1 MNINQLKAI
10 KVSHL
15 DTENRKTVSYI
26 SHEQFK
32 TSFVDERWSGERRTN
47 KKYTI
52 FGYYHTKTTVTRFD
66 GAKSVRMFEFPNTQ
80 AEAELNHLK
89 YMNDNEAR
97 YKIEHSNSDV
107 QKLWL
112 LAKNGIIGYQ
122 TVHNIFKNESDEFII
137 FNSKRTYDKFMEY
150 RYNRSLV

>member
-10 KVSHL
+10 KVTHL

-32 TSFVDERWSGERRTN
+32 TSFVDERWRGERRTG

-66 GAKSVRMFEFPNTQ
+66 GAKSVRVFEFPDTHEE
-80 AEAELNHLK
+80 AEARHK
-89 YMNDNEAR
+89 EAV
-97 YKIEHSNSDV
+97 K
-107 QKLWL
+107 
-112 LAKNGIIGYQ
+112 
-122 TVHNIFKNESDEFII
+122 
-137 FNSKRTYDKFMEY
+137 
-150 RYNRSLV
+150 

>member
-1 MNINQLKAI
+1 MNINQMKTI

-52 FGYYHTKTTVTRFD
+52 FGYYHTKTTVTRSD
-66 GAKSVRMFEFPNTQ
+66 GAKSVRVFEFPDTH
-80 AEAELNHLK
+80 AEAEERHK
-89 YMNDNEAR
+89 EAV
-97 YKIEHSNSDV
+97 K
-107 QKLWL
+107 
-112 LAKNGIIGYQ
+112 
-122 TVHNIFKNESDEFII
+122 
-137 FNSKRTYDKFMEY
+137 
-150 RYNRSLV
+150 